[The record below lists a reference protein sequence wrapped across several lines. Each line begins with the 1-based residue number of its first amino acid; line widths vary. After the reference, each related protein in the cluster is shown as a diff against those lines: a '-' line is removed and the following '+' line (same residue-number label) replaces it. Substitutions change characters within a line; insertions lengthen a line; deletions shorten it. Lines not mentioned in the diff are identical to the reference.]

1 MRYAICYVSTA
12 SPGLTDAEIKK
23 MLETAEKN
31 NSRNDVKGLLLYSEG
46 NFFEI
51 IEGNKDHI
59 IKLFSEIQNDKRH
72 HNIIQIVGKEISSPA
87 FDGFKTDIVTEKNKY
102 NSKTLKSYLEPLE
115 GMDPKTQQVA
125 KGMLEVFIETSN

>member
-59 IKLFSEIQNDKRH
+59 
-72 HNIIQIVGKEISSPA
+72 
-87 FDGFKTDIVTEKNKY
+87 T
-102 NSKTLKSYLEPLE
+102 
-115 GMDPKTQQVA
+115 
-125 KGMLEVFIETSN
+125 